1 MVSKWFRDF
10 ERWASSSWSSYM
22 RGTCVVDTKSSV
34 CEQGTAISESESEVF
49 LGGFSD
55 YRQRKVRNLKCAK
68 LN

>member
-1 MVSKWFRDF
+1 
-10 ERWASSSWSSYM
+10 M

-34 CEQGTAISESESEVF
+34 CEQGTAISESESDVF
-49 LGGFSD
+49 FGGFSD